1 MTIAERRIREHQLRV
16 LLACGERGPVLQQ
29 LFGVSS
35 RTIKRLVR
43 TTAMSVPSGRTPG
56 PTRGWL
62 GRERPVVEQVVQR
75 WIDEG
80 LDALLAG
87 DAPLWLHDLA
97 RHAGVPGAAAIAAMI
112 QRIAVPNA
120 ETTEPS
126 GAQALAHVTVCS
138 RCQTPRV
145 SVRRDG
151 VPRLTASHCPTPGC
165 RTQSE
170 PAAQI
175 HRLDDW
181 RRRRRQEESR

>member
-1 MTIAERRIREHQLRV
+1 MTIAERRVRAHQLRV
-16 LLACGERGPVLQQ
+16 LLACGERGQVLQQ
-29 LFGVSS
+29 LFGVSP

-43 TTAMSVPSGRTPG
+43 TTAIAVPSGRTPG
-56 PTRGWL
+56 PARGWL
-62 GRERPVVEQVVQR
+62 GRERLVVEQMLQR
-75 WIDEG
+75 WVDEG

-97 RHAGVPGAAAIAAMI
+97 RRAGVPGAAAIAAMV
-112 QRIAVPNA
+112 QRIAVHDDA
-120 ETTEPS
+120 TAEPS
-126 GAQALAHVTVCS
+126 GAQALAHVTVCA

-151 VPRLTASHCPTPGC
+151 VHRRTAFCCPTPGC
-165 RTQSE
+165 RTPSE
-170 PAAQI
+170 PAARI